1 MAKRVVKSRVV
12 KSRLTKRAGPAK
24 QIVVDRLPGPNK
36 TVVRTPATL
45 AEAMGD
51 PVVVI
56 PDEPPQDTKL
66 VRKVIRRRR
75 AA

>member
-1 MAKRVVKSRVV
+1 MPKRVAKN
-12 KSRLTKRAGPAK
+12 RLTKRTGPAK

-36 TVVRTPATL
+36 TVVRAPATL

-51 PVVVI
+51 PVVIV
-56 PDEPPQDTKL
+56 PDEPPQETKL

>member
-1 MAKRVVKSRVV
+1 MPKSII
-12 KSRLTKRAGPAK
+12 KNRLTKRAAPAK

-45 AEAMGD
+45 AEAMGN
-51 PVVVI
+51 PVAII
-56 PDEPPQDTKL
+56 PDEPPRETKL
-66 VRKVIRRRR
+66 VRKTIRRKR

>member
-1 MAKRVVKSRVV
+1 MAKRVVKN
-12 KSRLTKRAGPAK
+12 RLTRRAAPAK
-24 QIVVDRLPGPNK
+24 QIVVDRVPGPNK

-56 PDEPPQDTKL
+56 PDEPPRESRF
-66 VRKVIRRRR
+66 VRKTIRRKR

>member
-1 MAKRVVKSRVV
+1 MAKRGVKN
-12 KSRLTKRAGPAK
+12 RLTKTTAPAK
-24 QIVVDRLPGPNK
+24 QIVVDRVPGPNK

-56 PDEPPQDTKL
+56 PDEPPKDTKL
-66 VRKVIRRRR
+66 VRKVIHRRR

>member
-1 MAKRVVKSRVV
+1 MATRVTKSRI
-12 KSRLTKRAGPAK
+12 TKRAAPAK
-24 QIVVDRLPGPNK
+24 QIVVDRTPGSNK

-51 PVVVI
+51 PVVVV
-56 PDEPPQDTKL
+56 PDEPPRETKV
-66 VRKVIRRRR
+66 VRKIVRRRR

>member
-1 MAKRVVKSRVV
+1 MGKVVK
-12 KSRLTKRAGPAK
+12 KRLTKREGPAK
-24 QIVVDRLPGPNK
+24 QIVVDRVPGPNK
-36 TVVRTPATL
+36 TVVRVPATL

-56 PDEPPQDTKL
+56 PDEPPKENRL
-66 VRKVIRRRR
+66 IRKVIHRRR

>member
-1 MAKRVVKSRVV
+1 MAKRVIKN
-12 KSRLTKRAGPAK
+12 RLTRSAAPAK
-24 QIVVDRLPGPNK
+24 QIVVDRVPGPNK

-51 PVVVI
+51 PVVVL
-56 PDEPPQDTKL
+56 PDEPSRESKL
-66 VRKVIRRRR
+66 VRKTIRRKR